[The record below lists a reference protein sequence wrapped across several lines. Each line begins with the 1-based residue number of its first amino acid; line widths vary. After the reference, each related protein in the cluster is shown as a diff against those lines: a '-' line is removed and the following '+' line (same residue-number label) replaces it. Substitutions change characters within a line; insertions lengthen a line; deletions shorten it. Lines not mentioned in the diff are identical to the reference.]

1 MHDSPCGQGR
11 MEMDDKVNIE
21 CPYCGYVITLSV
33 SDLAPGMWCECLNCQ
48 QKFRFSY
55 QDIQRLM
62 EAIRQKR

>member
-1 MHDSPCGQGR
+1 
-11 MEMDDKVNIE
+11 MDDKVNIE